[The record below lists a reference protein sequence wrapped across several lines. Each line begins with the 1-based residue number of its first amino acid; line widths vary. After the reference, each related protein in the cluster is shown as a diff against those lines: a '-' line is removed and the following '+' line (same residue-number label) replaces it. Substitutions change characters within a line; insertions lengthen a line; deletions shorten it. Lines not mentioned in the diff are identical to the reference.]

1 MFGKFLSL
9 FIIVPLLE
17 LALLIQ
23 VGKYLG
29 VWNTIALVLVTAVAG
44 ALMMRLEGLR
54 VWNELRNDL
63 MNMRMPTD
71 NIINGVLIL
80 IGGMLL
86 LTPGIITDIIGLSLL
101 LPFTR
106 KFYRN
111 WLKNKFSQRTRKQ
124 AEVIEIKEL
133 K

>member
-1 MFGKFLSL
+1 MFGKFLAL

-17 LALLIQ
+17 LALLIE

-29 VWNTIALVLVTAVAG
+29 VWNTIALVLITAVAG
-44 ALMMRLEGLR
+44 AMMMQLEGLR
-54 VWNELRNDL
+54 IWNNLQQDL
-63 MNMRMPTD
+63 LNLRMPTD

-80 IGGMLL
+80 IGGIAL
-86 LTPGIITDIIGLSLL
+86 LTPGIITDIIGITLL

-106 KFYRN
+106 IFYRM
-111 WLKNKFSQRTRKQ
+111 WLKKKFEHRVRTK
-124 AEVIEIKEL
+124 ANVIEIKEL